1 MTIQI
6 KSIQINKLGPLE
18 SLNLDLGMLNLIYG
32 HNETGKTFLVEFL
45 LQSIFSHSKN
55 WNLRDT
61 PCEGSVLIQG
71 IHPETI
77 SFSPISKRKI
87 EDYWKEA
94 DIGLPHNMAR
104 LLVVKG
110 GELALSADTPGGV
123 NRAVLKTALTS
134 QALIDQILGTIP
146 VTVQKAS
153 LENLKIKGKNQGQI
167 KEHNQFF
174 SELQNIKRLLDQIET
189 KYSQG
194 PARQI
199 ELQCAEIEESLTE
212 QQRAKRY
219 LAFYL
224 GEKQKE
230 IKAKGKALD
239 DGSLDNLRDHIR
251 DHSTLNNEVDSLNR
265 TISES
270 QEMSNQYTWLESAID
285 VWEDNSLD
293 DKGEPSWIIG
303 LAGMA
308 ILASG
313 FITIV
318 TQYFLSSLDLFW
330 PGVAITILGFGL
342 SLFYGIKLLRWTTM
356 VDDAN
361 ERKTVQTD
369 FKGKFGSSASGLT
382 DLKAQKNK
390 LQEIHLS
397 RKRDQENII
406 NKNLQL
412 DKEKMTIENFF
423 LEITG
428 DRVNEKEWDKRLQKL
443 KKQSA
448 DLDQQAN
455 ELAIQQSRLNIDEDK
470 YLSTPAANDYVPET
484 VNSLEESLQILKEE
498 LSTYRE
504 ELETLKARA
513 CERTGDE
520 ISTPW
525 PNVFYHLN
533 NLCSEIEKSY
543 KALSAELIA
552 KIGLTEILSKLQA
565 EEDQKIRRDINAPEV
580 ADLLQNLTG
589 KYRQL
594 DLINDQ
600 LYVHDQYRQYAL
612 SDLSTGAREQVQ
624 LALRLGI
631 ASRVSGGNPL
641 FLILDDA
648 FQHSDW
654 NRRESLVQGAIDLV
668 QSGWQ
673 ILYLSMDDHI
683 RDLFLKK
690 AKPALKRKFKYFTLD

>member
-45 LQSIFSHSKN
+45 LQSIFSHSKE

-61 PCEGSVLIQG
+61 SCEGSVLIQG
-71 IHPETI
+71 IRPETI

-87 EDYWKEA
+87 EDYWEES
-94 DIGLPHNMAR
+94 DIGLPNNMAR

-134 QALIDQILGTIP
+134 QALIDQILGAIP

-167 KEHNQFF
+167 KEHNQLF
-174 SELQNIKRLLDQIET
+174 SELQDIKRLFGQIET

-199 ELQCAEIEESLTE
+199 ELQCAELEESLTE
-212 QQRAKRY
+212 QNLAKRH
-219 LAFYL
+219 LAFCL
-224 GEKQKE
+224 GEKLKE
-230 IKAKGKALD
+230 IKAKRKALAD
-239 DGSLDNLRDHIR
+239 DSLDNLRDYIR
-251 DHSTLNNEVDSLNR
+251 DHSTLNNEIKSLNKI
-265 TISES
+265 ISKS
-270 QEMSNQYTWLESAID
+270 QEVSKQYTWLESAID

-293 DKGEPSWIIG
+293 DKGKPSWIIG
-303 LAGMA
+303 LAGTT
-308 ILASG
+308 ILAAG
-313 FITIV
+313 FIAIV

-330 PGVAITILGFGL
+330 LGATITILGFGL
-342 SLFYGIKLLRWTTM
+342 SLFYGIKLLHWTTM

-361 ERKTVQTD
+361 ERKIIQVD
-369 FKGKFGSSASGLT
+369 FEDKFGRSASGLT

-390 LQEIHLS
+390 LQEIYLS

-406 NKNLQL
+406 KKSLQL
-412 DKEKMTIENFF
+412 EREKFAVENFF
-423 LEITG
+423 LDITE
-428 DRVNEKEWDKRLQKL
+428 DRVNEKDWEKRLQEL

-455 ELAIQQSRLNIDEDK
+455 ELAVQQSRLNIIEEK
-470 YLSTPAANDYVPET
+470 YLSAPAANDYDSET
-484 VNSLEESLQILKEE
+484 VYSLEESLQKLKKD
-498 LSTYRE
+498 LSTYHND
-504 ELETLKARA
+504 LETLKARA

-520 ISTPW
+520 VSTPW
-525 PNVFYHLN
+525 PDVFYHLKI
-533 NLCSEIEKSY
+533 LISEVEKSY
-543 KALSAELIA
+543 KALTAELIA
-552 KIGLTEILSKLQA
+552 KIGLTEILTQLQA

-580 ADLLQNLTG
+580 ADLLQRLTG

-631 ASRVSGGNPL
+631 AARVSGGSPL

-654 NRRESLVQGAIDLV
+654 NRRESLIQGTIDLV

-673 ILYLSMDDHI
+673 VLYLSMDDHI

-690 AKPALKRKFKYFTLD
+690 AKPVLKRKFKYFTLD

>member
-6 KSIQINKLGPLE
+6 KSIHINKLGPLE
-18 SLNLDLGMLNLIYG
+18 SFKFDLGMLNLIYG

-45 LQSIFSHSKN
+45 LQSIFSHSKK

-61 PCEGSVLIQG
+61 SCEGSVLIQG

-146 VTVQKAS
+146 VTIQKAS

-167 KEHNQFF
+167 KEHNQLF
-174 SELQNIKRLLDQIET
+174 SELQDNKRLLDQIET

-199 ELQCAEIEESLTE
+199 ELQCAEIEESLTK
-212 QQRAKRY
+212 QNIAKRH
-219 LAFYL
+219 LSFCL
-224 GEKQKE
+224 GENQKE
-230 IKAKGKALD
+230 VNAKRKALD
-239 DGSLDNLRDHIR
+239 VSSLDNLRDHIR
-251 DHSTLNNEVDSLNR
+251 DHSTLYNKIESLNK

-270 QEMSNQYTWLESAID
+270 QEGSKQYAWLESAID

-293 DKGEPSWIIG
+293 DKGKPSWIIG
-303 LAGMA
+303 LSGTT
-308 ILASG
+308 ILAAG

-330 PGVAITILGFGL
+330 TGVTITILGFGL
-342 SLFYGIKLLRWTTM
+342 SLFYVIKLLRWTTM
-356 VDDAN
+356 VDDTN
-361 ERKTVQTD
+361 ERKTIQTD
-369 FKGKFGSSASGLT
+369 FKDKFGISASGLT

-397 RKRDQENII
+397 RKKDQENII
-406 NKNLQL
+406 KKKLQL
-412 DKEKMTIENFF
+412 EKEKLAVENLF
-423 LEITG
+423 LDITG
-428 DRVNEKEWDKRLQKL
+428 DRVNENKWEKSLQEL

-448 DLDQQAN
+448 DLDQQAT
-455 ELAIQQSRLNIDEDK
+455 ELAVHQSRLNIDEDK
-470 YLSTPAANDYVPET
+470 YLSTPADNDYDPEI
-484 VNSLEESLQILKEE
+484 VNSLEESLQKLKND
-498 LSTYRE
+498 LSTYHN

-520 ISTPW
+520 LSTPW
-525 PNVFYHLN
+525 PDVFYHLN
-533 NLCSEIEKSY
+533 SLSSEIEKSY
-543 KALSAELIA
+543 KSLTAELIA
-552 KIGLTEILSKLQA
+552 KIGLTEILSQLQA

-580 ADLLQNLTG
+580 ADLLQRLTG

-631 ASRVSGGNPL
+631 ATRVSGGSPL

-654 NRRESLVQGAIDLV
+654 NRRESLVQGTIDLV

-673 ILYLSMDDHI
+673 VTYLSMDDHI
-683 RDLFLKK
+683 RDLFHKYGKAALKK
-690 AKPALKRKFKYFTLD
+690 QFTYHELT